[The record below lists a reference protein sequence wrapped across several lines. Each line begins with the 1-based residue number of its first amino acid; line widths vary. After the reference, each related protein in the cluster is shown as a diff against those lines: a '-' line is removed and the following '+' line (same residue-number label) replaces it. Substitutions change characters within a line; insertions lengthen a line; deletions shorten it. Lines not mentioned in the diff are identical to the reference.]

1 VEPRLHRRQFILG
14 PEPFLAGEG
23 WISEQIGPSLHLSR
37 CPELPAASVT
47 DKRGVTWRLLGVA
60 LQSDPDA
67 PAPLQQLADNEK
79 SALLDT
85 YGSWSGRWI
94 LISDS
99 EIHLDACG
107 LIGCFY
113 RTIHHG
119 PTAELWASSSPALI
133 VELPGRERVSYAGP
147 KIHLGKGM
155 DWYPPPRSGFAGV
168 NKLLPTQV
176 LSLAVATDRR
186 VSARS
191 PLMSLQRPKTYEE
204 VLDALQRS
212 LVTSLS
218 RLREGVE
225 PIWLPLTSGLDSRLI
240 LAAAKQAE
248 VPLTTFTQQY
258 PLMQTADLRLPPVL
272 ANELGYEHKV
282 IGAAAFSRR
291 RQDLFDAHTARHC
304 VEGDRRF
311 FAYEQWEAIPAS
323 AVILRGAVFGLTR
336 CVDHRAFP
344 SPVVKDLF
352 QAITQRF
359 HFREFHPNSYP
370 HLAGIAEW
378 VEWAADTPC
387 PDLDWRDRFF
397 LEQRTAGLASAVE
410 QALDLTAYE
419 RIYIANCHLYLAT
432 AMTLSEDTRRNSRHH
447 IDLIGR
453 MAPELLRFPFNP
465 PDDAIVRFLYKL
477 RDEWREVNARPRK
490 RRYAAYVA
498 QRGVGRAGKALA
510 RSRARRS
517 LAKEPRT

>member
-1 VEPRLHRRQFILG
+1 LHRRQFILG

-23 WISEQIGPSLHLSR
+23 WITEQIGPSLHLSR
-37 CPELPAASVT
+37 CTELPAASVT

-67 PAPLQQLADNEK
+67 PAPVEQLADNEK
-79 SALLDT
+79 SALLET

-113 RTIHHG
+113 RTVNHG

-133 VELPGRERVSYAGP
+133 AALPGREPAHHAGA

-168 NKLLPTQV
+168 NRLLPTQI
-176 LSLAVATDRR
+176 LSLAAPRHVRTLPRP
-186 VSARS
+186 
-191 PLMSLQRPKTYEE
+191 PLVDVQKPQTYEE
-204 VLDALQRS
+204 ALDALQRS

-218 RLREGVE
+218 RLREGRE
-225 PIWLPLTSGLDSRLI
+225 PVWLPLTSGMDSRLI
-240 LAAAKQAE
+240 LAAAKEAE
-248 VPLTTFTQQY
+248 LPLTTFTQKY
-258 PLMQTADLRLPPVL
+258 PLMQSADRRLPPLL
-272 ANELGYEHKV
+272 ARELGYDHKF
-282 IGAAAFSRR
+282 IRPAGFSRR
-291 RQDLFDAHTARHC
+291 RQEMFDAHTARHC

-311 FAYEQWEAIPAS
+311 FAHKQWEAIPGS
-323 AVILRGAVFGLTR
+323 AVILRGAVFPLTR
-336 CVDHRAFP
+336 CLGHGGFP
-344 SPVVKDLF
+344 NSVVSDLL

-359 HFREFHPNSYP
+359 HFREFHPDSYP
-370 HLAGIAEW
+370 HLAGVAEW
-378 VEWAADTPC
+378 VEWAASTPC
-387 PDLDWRDRFF
+387 PGLDWRDRFF
-397 LEQRTAGLASAVE
+397 LEQRTAGQASAVE

-419 RIYIANCHLYLAT
+419 RVYIANCHLYLTT
-432 AMTLSEDTRRNSRHH
+432 ALMLSVEARRNSRHH

-465 PDDAIVRFLYKL
+465 PDDAIVRFLYRL
-477 RDEWREVNARPRK
+477 RDEWRELDARPRK
-490 RRYAAYVA
+490 RAYAAYVA
-498 QRGVGRAGKALA
+498 QRGAGGARTALA

-517 LAKEPRT
+517 LTTGPRAQ